1 MKKLLLIAAA
11 AFCFNAVS
19 AQQYLSTDK
28 GHKYTYSSMAV
39 NDKDTIR
46 NECTVTVKEVVT
58 DADGKITTTY
68 EKVSPVP
75 GNSIAKVTEEQT
87 YFFTPANGI
96 TTVVVSDAE
105 GTKKEMVETIKAQA
119 ESAGHIPTE
128 SELAELEGMLRV
140 KGELSLALDPKA
152 VVDTKLP
159 NKTLRVNMGPQT
171 FTFNLWEG
179 KVKGTESVT
188 TSAGSFECYK
198 VTYTMKIN
206 MGAESQK
213 FFVTDWYAPGIGL
226 VKSVNADKKGNII
239 AQEELIEK

>member
-11 AFCFNAVS
+11 AMCFCSAS
-19 AQQYLSTDK
+19 AQQYLSTEK
-28 GHKYTYSSMAV
+28 GHKYVYSAMAV
-39 NDKDTIR
+39 NEKDTTR
-46 NECTVTVKEVVT
+46 LESTVTVKEVLT

-87 YFFTPANGI
+87 YFYTPADGI
-96 TTVVVSDAE
+96 TTVIVSDAE
-105 GTKKEMVETIKAQA
+105 GTKKQMVETIKTQA

-128 SELAELEGMLRV
+128 SEMAELTAMLKV
-140 KGELSLALDPKA
+140 KGELAIALDPKA
-152 VVDTKLP
+152 AVDTKLP

-179 KVKGTESVT
+179 KVGGMESITTPAGT
-188 TSAGSFECYK
+188 FDCFK

-206 MGAESQK
+206 MGANSQK
-213 FFVTDWYAPGIGL
+213 IYVTEWYAPGIGM
-226 VKSVNADKKGNII
+226 VKSVNADKKGNLI